1 MDDRKDFQNTVADE
15 ILQMESNEALQHATK
30 KWFEISTSAN
40 YSYHFSWMGLPIIQF
55 PQDIIAMQELIWE
68 IKPDCIIET
77 GVARGGSL
85 IFYAGMMKMMDIAG
99 KVIGVDIDIRPHNR
113 ESIENHPLA
122 QYIDLVQGSSIDE
135 ATVVQVK
142 KLAQNAQKVLVVLDS
157 MHSHSHVL
165 RELELY
171 TPFVTKGSYC
181 VVFDTVI
188 EDMPQG
194 YYKDRPWDVGNNAK
208 TAVWEFLKSNDRF
221 EINHSIHNKLQITVA
236 PDGYLKCIK
245 D

>member
-1 MDDRKDFQNTVADE
+1 MDDRKKFQEEVGRE
-15 ILQMESNEALQHATK
+15 IQSMEKNIQLQAATRA
-30 KWFEISTSAN
+30 WFEAGTAAN

-55 PQDIIAMQELIWE
+55 PQDMVAMQELIWE
-68 IKPDCIIET
+68 VKPDCIIET

-85 IFYAGMMKMMDIAG
+85 IFYAGMLKMMDIAG
-99 KVIGVDIDIRPHNR
+99 RVVGVDIDIRPHNR
-113 ESIENHPLA
+113 ESIETHPLA
-122 QYIDLVQGSSIDE
+122 KYIDLVQGSSIDE
-135 ATVVQVK
+135 ATVAQVK
-142 KLAQNAQKVLVVLDS
+142 SLAQGAQRVLLVLDS
-157 MHSHSHVL
+157 MHTHEHVL

-171 TPFVTKGSYC
+171 TPLVKKGSYC

-194 YYKDRPWDVGNNAK
+194 HYADRPWDVSNNPK
-208 TAVWEFLKSNDRF
+208 TAVWEFLKKNNRF
-221 EINHSIHNKLQITVA
+221 EVNTSIQHKLQITVA